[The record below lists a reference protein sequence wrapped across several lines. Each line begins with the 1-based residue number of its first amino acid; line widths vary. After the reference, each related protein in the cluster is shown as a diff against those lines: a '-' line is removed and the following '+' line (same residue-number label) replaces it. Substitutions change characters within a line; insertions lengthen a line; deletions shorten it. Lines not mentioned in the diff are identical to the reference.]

1 MTPELHNVL
10 EQVKK
15 LPIEQ
20 KRELA
25 DLILRD
31 IEQPQNE
38 SAEVRAA
45 LAVVEETFGS
55 IKGVDRETLI
65 RLAEDEEFCG
75 Y

>member
-25 DLILRD
+25 DLILKD

-45 LAVVEETFGS
+45 LAAV
-55 IKGVDRETLI
+55 
-65 RLAEDEEFCG
+65 
-75 Y
+75 